1 MRNAP
6 PLECDRSPWRLGSSP
21 FTTPSHSVFTTRA
34 IAAGEELTIH
44 YGGKYDDWRDYPVG
58 RQTTVTCPRNLT
70 SLFPDGIPWSALAL
84 ITDDMIG
91 ELEPRDRGDDG
102 EWRPSRRRRR

>member
-1 MRNAP
+1 MAPVSP
-6 PLECDRSPWRLGSSP
+6 PLRPP
-21 FTTPSHSVFTTRA
+21 PSSVFTTRA

-44 YGGKYDDWRDYPVG
+44 YGFKYDDWRDYPVG

-70 SLFPDGIPWSALAL
+70 SLFPDGVPWSALAM
-84 ITDDMIG
+84 ITEDMLDEP
-91 ELEPRDRGDDG
+91 ELKDRGDDG